1 VTNRLELNVE
11 LSRRLEFAEAQVA
24 VEGANTMMASDPET
38 SVALERVAGGYAVYC
53 GANSPIT
60 QAVGLGL
67 NGPVSAGNSIGWKN
81 STFRETSRCGLR
93 PLPWL
98 MLRCLR
104 FTASGDTA

>member
-1 VTNRLELNVE
+1 MTNSLELNVE

-24 VEGANTMMASDPET
+24 VEGANTMMASNTET
-38 SVALERVAGGYAVYC
+38 NVAVERVAGGYAVYC
-53 GANSPIT
+53 GTCLPR
-60 QAVGLGL
+60 
-67 NGPVSAGNSIGWKN
+67 NSIGWKN